1 MYVKKVLNGFE
12 GSLYANKLSIPYIS
26 DFDNLA
32 CDEKFVAKQ
41 MHNWVGIMFEKNFAQ
56 YQMGLLTDGYW
67 QQQED
72 RIKSWWESSSSNC
85 LVKYARATPSFLT
98 RRRQSLKA

>member
-1 MYVKKVLNGFE
+1 MNLKRVLNGFE
-12 GSLYANKLSIPYIS
+12 GNLYANKLSIPYIS

-32 CDEKFVAKQ
+32 SDEKLVARQ
-41 MHNWVGIMFEKNFAQ
+41 MHNWMGIMFESNFAQ

-72 RIKSWWESSSSNC
+72 RIKSWWESSSSNF
-85 LVKYARATPSFLT
+85 LVKYARATP
-98 RRRQSLKA
+98 